1 MELLRGTLD
10 LLILA
15 MLRDGPLHGYGI
27 ASAIRRSTRSMLA
40 VQEGV
45 LYPTLKKL
53 EARGILK
60 AAWGFTES
68 GREARYY
75 EIDGEGQKAAGRSRR
90 RLEIVCTCDG
100 ACAEERVR

>member
-40 VQEGV
+40 VQDGV

-60 AAWGFTES
+60 AAWGITES

-75 EIDGEGQKAAGRSRR
+75 ELTAKGRKRLAA
-90 RLEIVCTCDG
+90 
-100 ACAEERVR
+100 AEEDWKSYVRAMALALRSV